1 MRGCKTRC
9 GADDGSKRETASQ
22 PLRSGSRRKGGPP
35 TPEELAEIE
44 ALLVPPQLELMGL
57 RFPDRD
63 SKTDA
68 DYIRLSF

>member
-1 MRGCKTRC
+1 MLY
-9 GADDGSKRETASQ
+9 AEA
-22 PLRSGSRRKGGPP
+22 LESGRLRKGGPP